1 MAETVV
7 VNFTGNDNITPA
19 AKKAEGAIKDVAGA
33 AESVGSK
40 FAGMKDIARGALES
54 IGSGAIGLAGQIGS
68 SVVGGVTDFFS
79 SAVRGS
85 MDYQNVLAQTQA
97 VIESTGGAAGFTVQ
111 QMEEMARSM
120 SAAEG
125 MSLFADDEILKGQNI
140 LATFTKVAGEQ
151 FEGATQASLDMAQAL
166 GMDVSGAAMMM
177 GKALNDP
184 VKGIGALSRSGV
196 SFTAEQKAMVEAM
209 VEMGDVAGA
218 QNLILAE
225 METQFGGSALAA
237 TETFEG
243 AMVLLSEGIEDAK
256 GSIGDALLPVLT
268 RLANVA
274 MSTIVPAIAQIT
286 SAIGA
291 WIDGLDWNAITTSIS
306 GVVNGFISL
315 GSAIPW
321 DAIKAGFDGIVSA
334 IMTASPLFDSIKN
347 LAVSLFSAF
356 TGPEAQGAAS
366 GLAGVVGMIMGILGG
381 LWTTIQSTLTTVINI
396 LTPIIAQIITFAFQ
410 IVGAITE
417 TLQSPEV
424 QNAFAEFN
432 TLFAKVGEIIE
443 IVAGHIGTLL
453 VLALDGLKIA
463 FDLIWPVIDM
473 VFKEFMNAVSF
484 VIPIVTGLLDSVILM
499 LNGDFA
505 GAWTNITKVLS
516 KAWDDIKAAVQKG
529 IDAVKATLKEWTDS
543 ASEIG
548 TSLIDGIAS
557 GITAGAKKVA
567 DAAKNAARG
576 AYDAALNFLNS
587 NSPSRLFADDVG
599 MPISQG
605 IAAGIAKGAPEINGA
620 LGMTLGGAATGT
632 QQTVQNYYL
641 SATYNQRQSESS
653 IMADLRAMQL
663 LSGAV

>member
-1 MAETVV
+1 M
-7 VNFTGNDNITPA
+7 
-19 AKKAEGAIKDVAGA
+19 
-33 AESVGSK
+33 
-40 FAGMKDIARGALES
+40 
-54 IGSGAIGLAGQIGS
+54 
-68 SVVGGVTDFFS
+68 
-79 SAVRGS
+79 
-85 MDYQNVLAQTQA
+85 
-97 VIESTGGAAGFTVQ
+97 
-111 QMEEMARSM
+111 
-120 SAAEG
+120 
-125 MSLFADDEILKGQNI
+125 
-140 LATFTKVAGEQ
+140 
-151 FEGATQASLDMAQAL
+151 
-166 GMDVSGAAMMM
+166 
-177 GKALNDP
+177 
-184 VKGIGALSRSGV
+184 
-196 SFTAEQKAMVEAM
+196 
-209 VEMGDVAGA
+209 
-218 QNLILAE
+218 ILAE

-286 SAIGA
+286 SVIGE

-306 GVVNGFISL
+306 GVVNGFISF
-315 GSAIPW
+315 GNAIPW
-321 DAIKAGFDGIVSA
+321 DAIKAGFDTVVAA
-334 IMTASPLFDSIKN
+334 IMTASPLFDAIVNHTKTM
-347 LAVSLFSAF
+347 FSAF
-356 TGPEAQGAAS
+356 TSPEAQGAAS
-366 GLAGVVGMIMGILGG
+366 GLAGVIGMIIGILGG
-381 LWTTIQSTLTTVINI
+381 LWATIQSTLTAVINV
-396 LTPIIAQIITFAFQ
+396 LSPIIAQIITFAFQ

-432 TLFAKVGEIIE
+432 TLFGKVGEIIE

-505 GAWTNITKVLS
+505 GAWTNITKVLG

-529 IDAVKATLKEWTDS
+529 IDAVKTKLTEWTDS
-543 ASEIG
+543 ASSFG
-548 TSLIDGIAS
+548 SDLAAGIAK
-557 GITAGAKKVA
+557 GITAGAGKIA
-567 DAAKNAARG
+567 DAAK
-576 AYDAALNFLNS
+576 DAAMNALKAAKDFLGIS
-587 NSPSRLFADDVG
+587 SPSKMFADVIG

-620 LGMTLGGAATGT
+620 LGMTLGGAANGT

>member
-140 LATFTKVAGEQ
+140 LATFTKVVGEQ

-184 VKGIGALSRSGV
+184 VKGISALSRSGV

-218 QNLILAE
+218 QNMILAE

-286 SAIGA
+286 SVIGE

-306 GVVNGFISL
+306 GVVNGFISF
-315 GSAIPW
+315 GNAIPW

-366 GLAGVVGMIMGILGG
+366 GLAGVIGMIMGILGG

-396 LTPIIAQIITFAFQ
+396 LTPIIAKIITFAFQ

-424 QNAFAEFN
+424 VSAFAQFQV
-432 TLFAKVGEIIE
+432 LFAKVGEIVE
-443 IVAGHIGTLL
+443 LVAGLIGTALTY
-453 VLALDGLKIA
+453 ALDGLKIA
-463 FDLIWPVIDM
+463 FDFLWPVIDKA
-473 VFKEFMNAVSF
+473 FKNLMNAANF
-484 VIPIVTGLLDSVILM
+484 VIPIVTSLLNSVVMM
-499 LNGDFA
+499 LKGDFS
-505 GAWTNITKVLS
+505 GAWENIYLTINGVWVKIQRAVL
-516 KAWDDIKAAVQKG
+516 IG
-529 IDAVKATLKEWTDS
+529 INAVKTKLTEWTDS

-548 TSLIDGIAS
+548 TSLIEGIAS

-599 MPISQG
+599 MSISQG

-620 LGMTLGGAATGT
+620 LGMTLGGAANGT

>member
-1 MAETVV
+1 MAENVV

-97 VIESTGGAAGFTVQ
+97 VIESTGGAAGFTVE

-140 LATFTKVAGEQ
+140 LATFTKVAGDQ

-196 SFTAEQKAMVEAM
+196 SFTAEQKAMVESM

-243 AMVLLSEGIEDAK
+243 AMVLLKEGIEDAK

-306 GVVNGFISL
+306 GVVNGFISF
-315 GSAIPW
+315 GNAIPW
-321 DAIKAGFDGIVSA
+321 DAIKAGFDTVVAA

-356 TGPEAQGAAS
+356 TGPDAQGAAS
-366 GLAGVVGMIMGILGG
+366 GLAGVIGMIIGILGG
-381 LWTTIQSTLTTVINI
+381 LWSTIQSTLTAVINALSPIVAGIVEMAFRI
-396 LTPIIAQIITFAFQ
+396 L
-410 IVGAITE
+410 GAITE
-417 TLQSPEV
+417 TLQSPEL
-424 QNAFAEFN
+424 QNAFAQFQV
-432 TLFAKVGEIIE
+432 LFATVGVVVKELADIIS
-443 IVAGHIGTLL
+443 T
-453 VLALDGLKIA
+453 VLGYALDGLRIA
-463 FDLIWPVIDM
+463 FDFLWPVIDF
-473 VFKEFMNAVSF
+473 VFKQLMNAVSF
-484 VIPIVTGLLDSVILM
+484 VIPIVVGLLNSIIMVLK
-499 LNGDFA
+499 GDFA
-505 GAWTNITKVLS
+505 GAWNNIQLVIS
-516 KAWDDIKAAVQKG
+516 KAWTDIQTAVQKG
-529 IDAVKATLKEWTDS
+529 IDAVKTKLTEWIDS
-543 ASEIG
+543 ASSFG
-548 TSLIDGIAS
+548 SDLAAGIAK
-557 GITAGAKKVA
+557 GITAGAGQIANAAK
-567 DAAKNAARG
+567 DAAMNALK
-576 AYDAALNFLNS
+576 AAKDFLGIS
-587 NSPSRLFADDVG
+587 SPSKMFADVIG
-599 MPISQG
+599 EPISQG

-620 LGMTLGGAATGT
+620 LGMTLGGAAGGT